1 MKNDKLRYSLTLPG
15 RPREIHGLRLKHHDC
30 WNRFQR
36 PPAGLFPLDKMRLAV
51 FSGRNAV
58 YILEGAGKMQ
68 LVGIADLGCDL
79 PDGHPR
85 FFKQLG
91 CTGHAVVQQ
100 ICLRAFSYRI
110 PKYLAEVASVESAD
124 GGNLLNGIS
133 R

>member
-1 MKNDKLRYSLTLPG
+1 
-15 RPREIHGLRLKHHDC
+15 
-30 WNRFQR
+30 
-36 PPAGLFPLDKMRLAV
+36 MRLAV

-124 GGNLLNGIS
+124 GGNLLNGNIPLIIPVNKDQGLLDIEIPQTPLS
-133 R
+133 AFLPVGRGLHQLVQKQVTVGN